1 MNNSIDILNGTI
13 EETINK
19 CHWTKNQS
27 PLDITNS
34 VNEELNEVIEEI
46 KKGDN
51 NNLEEEV
58 GDLLFTVI
66 LLGKILEKEGKISL
80 IKSIERIN
88 DKIIKRSP
96 HVFGDK
102 VATSPE
108 EALAIWNAIK
118 YSEYKKT
125 K

>member
-1 MNNSIDILNGTI
+1 MNNSIDILNDTI
-13 EETINK
+13 EKTIDK
-19 CHWTKNQS
+19 CHWIKKQT

-46 KKGDN
+46 KNDNN

-66 LLGKILEKEGKISL
+66 LLGKLLENEGKISL
-80 IKSIERIN
+80 VKSIERVN
-88 DKIIKRSP
+88 EKIIKRSP

-102 VATSPE
+102 VANSPE

-118 YSEYKKT
+118 YREYKKRV
-125 K
+125 